1 MSSNKDI
8 ICKFTLSCGNF
19 GIQGETD
26 PNIFA
31 AFWGISM
38 DIKIGRISNDI
49 VYSDNISHQF
59 ILNKFHNYLKEKC
72 DFSEPLTEKIPIL
85 IEKLNFHNKI
95 NDEFVASVAI
105 ENIDNKI
112 PVFYICDH
120 PH

>member
-38 DIKIGRISNDI
+38 DIKIGKISNDI
-49 VYSDNISHQF
+49 VHSDNITQQF
-59 ILNKFHNYLKEKC
+59 ILDKFHNYLKKNVI
-72 DFSEPLTEKIPIL
+72 FQNHYLKKFL
-85 IEKLNFHNKI
+85 F
-95 NDEFVASVAI
+95 
-105 ENIDNKI
+105 
-112 PVFYICDH
+112 
-120 PH
+120 